1 MKKILKVHFQRIW
14 SLFVLCVLCV
24 AMFLGGQMTA
34 PVAYADT
41 AIGDV
46 QMDSSNVMD
55 DLESSTVDGKPFD
68 FRDYAFDESAETN
81 VFAFAEYCYSFYS
94 NLQGNYGLYVY
105 VHNPRGLTFNLR
117 SLRNTIQFRAGEQ
130 EHSAKYSLLYLNQC
144 EEQNYEGLFIKF
156 CSSHWLR
163 YKSEEQNLIN
173 KPS

>member
-55 DLESSTVDGKPFD
+55 DLQSSTVDGEQMPKQTCLP
-68 FRDYAFDESAETN
+68 
-81 VFAFAEYCYSFYS
+81 
-94 NLQGNYGLYVY
+94 
-105 VHNPRGLTFNLR
+105 
-117 SLRNTIQFRAGEQ
+117 LRNTVTVFTAICKAITGCMSMCITLAG
-130 EHSAKYSLLYLNQC
+130 
-144 EEQNYEGLFIKF
+144 
-156 CSSHWLR
+156 
-163 YKSEEQNLIN
+163 
-173 KPS
+173 

>member
-46 QMDSSNVMD
+46 QIN
-55 DLESSTVDGKPFD
+55 
-68 FRDYAFDESAETN
+68 AETN

-156 CSSHWLR
+156 
-163 YKSEEQNLIN
+163 KVIMTAEQKADIFANLNSAERVYDVTEIELVILL
-173 KPS
+173 